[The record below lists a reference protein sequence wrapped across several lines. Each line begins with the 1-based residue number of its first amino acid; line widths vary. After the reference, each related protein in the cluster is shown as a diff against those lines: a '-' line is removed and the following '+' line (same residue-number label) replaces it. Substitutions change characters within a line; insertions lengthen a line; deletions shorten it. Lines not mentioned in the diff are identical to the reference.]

1 MAKLFKVTPNKS
13 RNVNGVVISPEMEV
27 IVTTKSHTNDPFYNG
42 AVEVKESFMR
52 LYGVD
57 LKKGCY
63 TKGDFKVEIL
73 K

>member
-13 RNVNGVVISPEMEV
+13 RNVNGV
-27 IVTTKSHTNDPFYNG
+27 
-42 AVEVKESFMR
+42 VEVKESFMR

-63 TKGDFKVEIL
+63 TKGDFNVEIL

>member
-1 MAKLFKVTPNKS
+1 MAKQFRVTPKKT
-13 RNVNGVVISPEMEV
+13 RNVNGVVISPEMGT

-42 AVEVKESFMR
+42 AIEIKEIFMR

-57 LKKGCY
+57 IKKGNY
-63 TKGDFKVEIL
+63 TKGDFNIEIL

>member
-1 MAKLFKVTPNKS
+1 MAKLFKVTPKKA

-27 IVTTKSHTNDPFYNG
+27 VVTTKSHTNDPFYNG
-42 AVEVKESFMR
+42 AVEIKEAFMR
-52 LYGVD
+52 VYGVD
-57 LKKGCY
+57 IKKGYY